1 MNYEERVLRRI
12 PLEVSI
18 IALVLAIIALLFF
31 TPLTAV
37 FILAGGVFSALS
49 FVWLKKALL
58 RFLGPDRRRAVRS
71 GLAFYLL
78 RLLLLLAV
86 FSFIIFLFPRMILA
100 FVAGFSSLI
109 LAILAEA
116 AVAVS
121 QMKQWKG

>member
-12 PLEVSI
+12 PLEVPI
-18 IALVLAIIALLFF
+18 IAFVLAVIALLFF
-31 TPLTAV
+31 TPLTGV

-49 FVWLKKALL
+49 FVWLKKALT

-78 RLLLLLAV
+78 RLLLILAV
-86 FSFIIFLFPRMILA
+86 FSIIILVFPRMILA

>member
-1 MNYEERVLRRI
+1 MNYEERVLGRI

-58 RFLGPDRRRAVRS
+58 RVLGPDRRRAVRS